1 MVDTCQPS
9 LPIHLTLSVPPR
21 HSYICS
27 LCLCLHFCFVNK
39 IICTIFLDYHIIS
52 ILKIWKLKKLN
63 NIAKVT
69 VWINTHVLCLSF
81 SCFSFLS
88 LLSLSFY
95 LISFCFYSLPLS
107 FSDSLCLSTLLSLFL
122 AASFVLSHSIFLLV
136 VLTLFLS
143 LSSFISLFSYNEIPL
158 MATKI
163 RRNLSPLCLVPW

>member
-1 MVDTCQPS
+1 MYLCQSQSPNS
-9 LPIHLTLSVPPR
+9 SHLTSFPPDI
-21 HSYICS
+21 HTFILYMS
-27 LCLCLHFCFVNK
+27 LYFCFVNK

-69 VWINTHVLCLSF
+69 VWINTNVLCLSF